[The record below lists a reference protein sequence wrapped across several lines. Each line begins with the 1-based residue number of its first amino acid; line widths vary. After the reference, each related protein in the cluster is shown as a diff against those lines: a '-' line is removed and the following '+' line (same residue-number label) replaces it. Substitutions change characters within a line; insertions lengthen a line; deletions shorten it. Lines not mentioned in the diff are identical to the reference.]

1 MAVSKSPSRSN
12 SPSFPDNRVVVGS
25 STHQPGPSQQQH
37 SGSASY
43 DGMFPD
49 MLDVMEFE
57 SWWTERSPGGGTQRR
72 YILILYFPSES
83 QFQVTMDDS
92 KTPLSLKVVNR
103 YGEPLRAY
111 DLYVGAVIDVLGR
124 PTTLMSASLRT
135 ITWLEGH
142 MKRLWK
148 RKVALEEKVNKFRPT
163 PLHALDNGIFRRLKE
178 SNPALGG
185 TIPLRKILD
194 VLRTLDDE
202 LSLYQ

>member
-1 MAVSKSPSRSN
+1 MTTSPSRS
-12 SPSFPDNRVVVGS
+12 SSPDNRVVVGAS
-25 STHQPGPSQQQH
+25 NAAGPSSHQ
-37 SGSASY
+37 SAPSY
-43 DGMFPD
+43 DAMFPD

-57 SWWTERSPGGGTQRR
+57 SWWTERSPGGGTHRR
-72 YILILYFPSES
+72 YMLILYFPTEA
-83 QFQVTMDDS
+83 QFQVTVDDS

-103 YGEPLRAY
+103 HGEPLHAY

-135 ITWLEGH
+135 ITWLENH

-148 RKVALEEKVNKFRPT
+148 RKMSLEEKVNKFRPK
-163 PLHALDNGIFRRLKE
+163 PLHSLDSGIFRRLKE

-194 VLRTLDDE
+194 VLRSLEGE
-202 LSLYQ
+202 LSEYQ